1 MDDVIIDPDVASPG
15 VPSAEQPAAAT
26 PGGFVAG
33 LFLGLLAGTV
43 LAMIAAPQSGEETRD
58 LLRAKAREAADRTRD
73 TAGDISQ
80 SVSGTTNDL
89 LERGRSIVEQARARV
104 DASIAE
110 GIDAAEQHR
119 NELDTP

>member
-1 MDDVIIDPDVASPG
+1 MMDDAIDGLDVTPVDDVAETP
-15 VPSAEQPAAAT
+15 PAAK

-33 LFLGLLAGTV
+33 LFIGLLAGTV

-58 LLRAKAREAADRTRD
+58 ILRAKAREAADRTRD

-80 SVSGTTNDL
+80 TVSGTTSDL
-89 LERGRSIVEQARARV
+89 IERGRSIVDQARARV

-110 GIDAAEQHR
+110 GIDAAEHHR
-119 NELDTP
+119 NELDTR